1 MSLAPT
7 QEITRQELDILNRAL
22 DCFYMSDAVLT
33 DEDET
38 AVIVLKEKIKKVRF
52 SDFDICLLE
61 TLK

>member
-7 QEITRQELDILNRAL
+7 QHLSREELEILNKAL

-33 DEDET
+33 DEEQT

-52 SDFDICLLE
+52 SDFDVCLLE